1 VSPGVGLTFNSQEMF
16 RDRLTHIRWCLALV
30 CLAVF
35 AETFKVRT
43 LRICVFLSYRL
54 TVLHLS
60 TSICCSRSQIS
71 FRWMTTFSQ
80 LVSQP
85 LSDCYRLG
93 RTYLIRFGV
102 DRGTSVTLEE
112 STTGSGRILG

>member
-1 VSPGVGLTFNSQEMF
+1 MF

-71 FRWMTTFSQ
+71 FRWMTTSSQ